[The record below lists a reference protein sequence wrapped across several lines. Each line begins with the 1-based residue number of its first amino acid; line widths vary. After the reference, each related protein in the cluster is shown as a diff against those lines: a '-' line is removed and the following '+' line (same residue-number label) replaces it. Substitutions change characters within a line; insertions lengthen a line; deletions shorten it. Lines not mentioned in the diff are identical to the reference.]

1 MNPYEIV
8 TERII
13 NLLEHGVIPWRRPW
27 VSTGLPCNLVSKKP
41 YRGVNSFLLGATK
54 YVSPY
59 WLTLKQANQLG
70 GSVRKGEHGE
80 LVIFWKV
87 EGADEADRDRANNQ
101 GDDTARRRLLL
112 RFYRVWNLEQCA
124 LPQAVLDKLPT
135 IEMHQHDP
143 IEAAEKIIAEMPN
156 RPAIRYE
163 GSKAYYNSVTDQIT
177 LPPRE
182 LFTSAEEFYGTL
194 GHECLHASGHQS
206 RLNRE
211 SITEAAP
218 FGSQVYCREELI
230 AEMGAAFLCAASGI
244 SPVVIENQ
252 AAYVHGWLGKLR
264 GDKRLV
270 VIAAAQAQRAAD
282 YILNVRGDNDS
293 RTQ

>member
-27 VSTGLPCNLVSKKP
+27 ASTGLPRNLVSKKP
-41 YRGVNSFLLGATK
+41 YRGVNAFLLGATK

-87 EGADEADRDRANNQ
+87 EGVDEAEHDTANIEGNE
-101 GDDTARRRLLL
+101 TARRRLLL
-112 RFYRVWNLEQCA
+112 KFYRVWNLEQCA

-135 IEMHQHDP
+135 IETHQHDP
-143 IEAAEKIIAEMPN
+143 IEAAEKIIAGMPN

-182 LFTSAEEFYGTL
+182 LFTTPEEFYATL
-194 GHECLHASGHQS
+194 DHECLHASGHQS

-218 FGSQVYCREELI
+218 FGSPVYCREELI
-230 AEMGAAFLCAASGI
+230 AEMGAAFLCAEAGI
-244 SPVVIENQ
+244 SPVVLENQ
-252 AAYVHGWLGKLR
+252 AAYVQGWLGKVR
-264 GDKRLV
+264 GDARLV
-270 VIAAAQAQRAAD
+270 IIAAAHAQKAAD
-282 YILNVRGDNDS
+282 YILNAAVKRPEA
-293 RTQ
+293 

>member
-1 MNPYEIV
+1 MNTYEIV

-27 VSTGLPCNLVSKKP
+27 VSTGLPCNLVSKKQ

-87 EGADEADRDRANNQ
+87 EGMDEADRDTANIEGNE
-101 GDDTARRRLLL
+101 TARRRLLL
-112 RFYRVWNLEQCA
+112 KFYRVWNLEQCA

-135 IEMHQHDP
+135 IETHQHDP
-143 IEAAEKIIAEMPN
+143 IEAAEKIIAGMPN

-163 GSKAYYNSVTDQIT
+163 GSKAYYNSVIDQIT

-182 LFTSAEEFYGTL
+182 LFTTAEEFYATL
-194 GHECLHASGHQS
+194 DHECLHASGHQS

-218 FGSQVYCREELI
+218 FGSPVYCREELI
-230 AEMGAAFLCAASGI
+230 AEMGAAFLCAEAGI
-244 SPVVIENQ
+244 SPVVLENQ
-252 AAYVHGWLGKLR
+252 AAYVQGWLGKVR
-264 GDKRLV
+264 GDARLV
-270 VIAAAQAQRAAD
+270 VIAAAQAQKAAD
-282 YILNVRGDNDS
+282 YILNAAVKRPEA
-293 RTQ
+293 